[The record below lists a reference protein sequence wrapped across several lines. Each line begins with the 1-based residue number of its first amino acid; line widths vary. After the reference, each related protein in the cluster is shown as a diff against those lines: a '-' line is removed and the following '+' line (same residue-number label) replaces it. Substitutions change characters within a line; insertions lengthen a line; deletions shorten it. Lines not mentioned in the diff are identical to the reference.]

1 MSPRD
6 FFSRREGSLVQR
18 SVLIAAGATVAAVA
32 ITRPSQAQMLGTPVL
47 QNAFLNPGFTVA
59 ANFGTGSDANAFGG
73 AVAWAPSSGRMQLSG
88 GAALFDPDVGSSDV
102 TWGARVM
109 APIPKIS
116 RPNIG
121 VAAFAGIGGLSANG
135 ATTLRV
141 PVGVSVGYRR
151 ALRGGRGV
159 SGYVAPFYSWSR
171 VSADGATSAG
181 LFRVSFGVDV
191 AILPALGAT
200 VGFETG
206 STASA
211 GEPGPTGSLFGI
223 GLSYALRRPR

>member
-1 MSPRD
+1 
-6 FFSRREGSLVQR
+6 VQR
-18 SVLIAAGATVAAVA
+18 SVLIAAGAIAAAVA
-32 ITRPSQAQMLGTPVL
+32 VARPSQAQMLGTPVI

-59 ANFGTGSDANAFGG
+59 ANFGTGDDANAFGG
-73 AVAWAPSSGRMQLSG
+73 AVAWAPTSGRAQLSG
-88 GAALFDPDVGSSDV
+88 GAALFDPDAGSSHV
-102 TWGARVM
+102 TWGARLM

-141 PVGVSVGYRR
+141 PVGASVGYRR
-151 ALRGGRGV
+151 ELRGGRGV

-171 VSADGATSAG
+171 VKADGVTSSAG
-181 LFRVSFGVDV
+181 LFRISFGVDV
-191 AILPALGAT
+191 AILPSLGAT
-200 VGFETG
+200 VGYETG
-206 STASA
+206 STAGA
-211 GEPGPTGSLFGI
+211 GEPGPTGGLFGI

>member
-1 MSPRD
+1 
-6 FFSRREGSLVQR
+6 VQR
-18 SVLIAAGATVAAVA
+18 SVLIAAGAIAAAVA
-32 ITRPSQAQMLGTPVL
+32 VARPSQAQMLGTPVL

-59 ANFGTGSDANAFGG
+59 ANFGTGNDANTFGG
-73 AVAWAPSSGRMQLSG
+73 AVAWAPKSGRGQLSG
-88 GAALFDPDVGSSDV
+88 GAALFDPDVGSSHA

-116 RPNIG
+116 RPSIG
-121 VAAFAGIGGLSANG
+121 VAAFAGIGGLSADG

-141 PVGVSVGYRR
+141 PVGASVGYRR
-151 ALRGGRGV
+151 ALGGGRGI

-171 VSADGATSAG
+171 VKADGVTSSAG

-200 VGFETG
+200 VGYETG
-206 STASA
+206 SKA
-211 GEPGPTGSLFGI
+211 GADEPGPTGGLFGI

>member
-1 MSPRD
+1 
-6 FFSRREGSLVQR
+6 
-18 SVLIAAGATVAAVA
+18 
-32 ITRPSQAQMLGTPVL
+32 
-47 QNAFLNPGFTVA
+47 
-59 ANFGTGSDANAFGG
+59 
-73 AVAWAPSSGRMQLSG
+73 MQLSG

-109 APIPKIS
+109 APIPKVS
-116 RPNIG
+116 RPSIG
-121 VAAFAGIGGLSANG
+121 VAAFAGIGGLSVNG

-151 ALRGGRGV
+151 ALGRGRGI

-171 VSADGATSAG
+171 LKDGGVTSSAG

-200 VGFETG
+200 VGYETG
-206 STASA
+206 SKA
-211 GEPGPTGSLFGI
+211 GADEPGPTGGLFGI